1 VSDLQIFGVR
11 HHGPGCARSLV
22 RALEEWQP
30 DCVLIEGPPEADALL
45 PLAIADGMEPPVA
58 LLLYASEN
66 PKRAAFYPFAE
77 FSPEWQAIRY
87 AVKNAVPV
95 RFMDLPQAHQLTPAA
110 EETPE
115 ADSDGQEAGLRRDP
129 LGWLGEAAGYGGGE
143 EWWEHMVEQRRDG
156 AELFAA
162 IAEAMAAVRAETP
175 PDKREERREMQR
187 EAHMRKTIRAARKD
201 GHARIA
207 VICGAWH
214 VPALTQMPPVGA
226 DNELLKNLPKTK
238 VEATWVPWTY
248 GRLASESGYGAGV
261 ISPAWYEHLWRRGGQ
276 ADSARWFARVAR
288 LLRGADLD
296 CSSAHIIECV
306 RLSEALAAVRER
318 PLPGLAELMEAAKA
332 VLTTGEDAPLRLI
345 QRDLIIGQKLGKVA
359 AGVPTVPLQRDLE
372 KQQKSLRMKVSATQ
386 EMLEL
391 DLRKENDLARSRL
404 LHRLSLLGIP
414 WGNVAESRGGKGTF
428 REVWKLQWMP
438 EFAISLIEAAP
449 YGNSMESAA
458 GEFSIKTA
466 REAKALPVLTELIPN
481 ILFADLPQA
490 LTPVMHELE
499 NRAAVTGDILQLMA
513 AVPPLAKV
521 SRYGDV
527 RQTDT
532 SQVLHILNSLIL
544 RISIGL
550 HPACQSLD
558 DDAAEEMAGKIG
570 ELHSAIELASQPEHL
585 TMWLP
590 SLSRLADAAGV
601 HSRIRGIAARI
612 LFDAKHCSTDETSG
626 RMSYALSRGEN
637 PESAAAWLEGFLSS
651 SGMVLVYDDAL
662 FHILNAWVAGL
673 SAEHFTQ
680 VLPLVRRTFSTFPP
694 MERRQI
700 GEKAH
705 RSREGGASAPA
716 SPSPASEWDHER
728 AIKVVPVLRQIFNL
742 GSS

>member
-1 VSDLQIFGVR
+1 
-11 HHGPGCARSLV
+11 
-22 RALEEWQP
+22 
-30 DCVLIEGPPEADALL
+30 VLIEGPPEADALL
-45 PLAIADGMEPPVA
+45 PLAVAEGMEPPVA
-58 LLLYASEN
+58 LLFYASEN

-77 FSPEWQAIRY
+77 FSPEWQAILY
-87 AVKNAVPV
+87 AVRNAVPV
-95 RFMDLPQAHQLTPAA
+95 RFMDLPQAHQLTSPD
-110 EETPE
+110 EETETGAPAETTPPE
-115 ADSDGQEAGLRRDP
+115 IEAELRRDP

-156 AELFAA
+156 TELFAA
-162 IAEAMAAVRAETP
+162 ISEAMAAVRAETP
-175 PDKREERREMQR
+175 PQADKREERREMQR

-201 GHARIA
+201 GHERIA
-207 VICGAWH
+207 VVCGAWH
-214 VPALTQMPPVGA
+214 VPALAQMPPVGA

-276 ADSARWFARVAR
+276 ADSAAWFARVAR

-318 PLPGLAELMEAAKA
+318 PLPGLSEMMEAAKA
-332 VLTTGEDAPLRLI
+332 VLTTGEEAPLRLI

-359 AGVPTVPLQRDLE
+359 EGVPMVPLQRDLE
-372 KQQKSLRMKVSATQ
+372 KQQKSLRMKVSASQ
-386 EMLEL
+386 ELLDL

-414 WGNVAESRGGKGTF
+414 WGIVSESRGGKGTF
-428 REVWKLQWMP
+428 RESWKLQWMP

-449 YGNSMESAA
+449 HGNSVESAA

-481 ILFADLPQA
+481 ILFADLPEA

-499 NRAAVTGDILQLMA
+499 NRAAVTGDLLQLMA

-532 SQVLHILNSLIL
+532 SQVLHILHGLIL

-550 HPACQSLD
+550 HPACLSLD
-558 DDAAEEMAGKIG
+558 DDAAEEMTEKIST
-570 ELHSAIELASQPEHL
+570 LHSAIELASQPEHL

-601 HSRIRGIAARI
+601 HTRIRGIAARI
-612 LFDAKHCSTDETSG
+612 LVDAKHSTSEDTSN
-626 RMSYALSRGEN
+626 RMSYALSRGEA
-637 PESAAAWLEGFLSS
+637 PESAAAWLEGFLST
-651 SGMVLVYDDAL
+651 SGMVLVYDDVL
-662 FHILNAWVAGL
+662 FRILDEWVAGL
-673 SAEHFTQ
+673 STEHFTQ

-700 GEKAH
+700 GEKAQ
-705 RSREGGASAPA
+705 RSQRGGSSSSATLSQPA
-716 SPSPASEWDHER
+716 QWDQER
-728 AIKVVPVLRQIFNL
+728 ANKLVPVLRQIFNL
-742 GSS
+742 NVP